1 MTFNFKSNVS
11 VTCQVNVVRGLKLF
25 EDIFTPNEI
34 SKLNDLVDELRV
46 AGQNGD
52 LSGGSCDSWHFYS

>member
-1 MTFNFKSNVS
+1 M
-11 VTCQVNVVRGLKLF
+11 TCQVNVVRGLKLF